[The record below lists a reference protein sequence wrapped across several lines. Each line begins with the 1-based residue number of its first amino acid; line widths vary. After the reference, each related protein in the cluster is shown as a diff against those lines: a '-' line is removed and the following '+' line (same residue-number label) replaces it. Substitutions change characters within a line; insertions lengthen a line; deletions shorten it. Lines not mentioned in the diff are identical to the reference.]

1 MTSSVEVICRK
12 FRRLKSKY
20 VDDFAQHHA
29 SRTFVRDTDA
39 RHASRTFLCTVPQPL
54 PSRDTHLCTSLPSP
68 ATRATYRRAKRIA
81 HDLALYYAL
90 PSRATASRTTLRIAR
105 DIALPLRDIITH
117 SADFTRTPTETWKEA
132 RRRSMTAY
140 QIRKSTTN
148 TSSESVLECTRN
160 TLRLV
165 CKLAHVCATY
175 YSFYRSR

>member
-1 MTSSVEVICRK
+1 MFTILHTITLRAPSSAIP
-12 FRRLKSKY
+12 
-20 VDDFAQHHA
+20 
-29 SRTFVRDTDA
+29 T
-39 RHASRTFLCTVPQPL
+39 
-54 PSRDTHLCTSLPSP
+54 RDTHRVRFCAPSRNHYRR
-68 ATRATYRRAKRIA
+68 ATRIFAHHYRRLRHAQPFPSRATYRRAKRIA

-148 TSSESVLECTRN
+148 TSSEYVLECTRN

>member
-12 FRRLKSKY
+12 FRRKY

-117 SADFTRTPTETWKEA
+117 SADFTRTPTATWKDYSSSEA
-132 RRRSMTAY
+132 CRRQHTMTTY
-140 QIRKSTTN
+140 QIHK
-148 TSSESVLECTRN
+148 
-160 TLRLV
+160 
-165 CKLAHVCATY
+165 
-175 YSFYRSR
+175 